1 MIVATAGHVDHGKTS
16 LIRGLTGVE
25 TDTLAEEIER
35 GLSINLGYAYLSQ
48 ASDHTLGFI
57 DVPGHRRFINTMIS
71 GISGVDMGLL
81 VVAADDGPMPQTLEH
96 IDVLDILGV
105 EALCVVINKVDRVD
119 ALRVSEVLQQVDA
132 LLQTRR
138 WPEHGSFAVSSQ
150 SGQGLEALKKHLIT
164 AAETHQRQRN
174 TGGFRLSIDR
184 SFNINGVGL
193 VVTGTAS
200 AGEVKKGDLLELLP
214 GGQSVRIR
222 HLRANNCE
230 VDGASAGQRVA
241 LALAGKVS
249 QKQIERGDWLV
260 TPNGPPLSQRLDVE
274 VTLLGSAP
282 YALKHMTP
290 VKLYIG
296 AKRRAARLAHIDR
309 TEQPLK
315 PGESCLA
322 QLILDDPIS
331 GTWGE
336 PILIQDHAET
346 LVLGGG
352 KVLDPE
358 GPKFGKSRND
368 RLHWL
373 RALQIS
379 DAKSA
384 LTQLLY
390 GEHTVD
396 LSRFWRNRNYPQVP
410 ESLFPRDEVR
420 IFEREGN
427 IWAVTEKQWQS
438 ATQWLAD
445 YINRW
450 HREQPQSLGVKMTS
464 LNKAL
469 AGHFDLTLGLA
480 AADALLR
487 SGSLAFREGHISR
500 QGFQPAKSQE
510 ALDHWQALK
519 QQLQQGGVALP
530 LLSDLLSLA
539 QVPDQFAQQALRIG
553 MGRGELHEL
562 NKHRY
567 ALPTQLLHYYQCL
580 TLAHD
585 QGEALSVAVLKSRFG
600 TGRNLTV
607 EILEH
612 FDRLHL
618 TRREGNV
625 RVLLARANVQRA
637 LGLEA

>member
-138 WPEHGSFAVSSQ
+138 WPEHVSFAVSSQ
-150 SGQGLEALKKHLIT
+150 SGQGLEALKKHLVT

-230 VDGASAGQRVA
+230 VDRASVGQRVA

-384 LTQLLY
+384 LTQLLH

-410 ESLFPRDEVR
+410 ESLFPSDEVR

-427 IWAVTEKQWQS
+427 IWAVTEKRWQS

-450 HREQPQSLGVKMTS
+450 HLEQPQSLGVKMTS

-487 SGSLAFREGHISR
+487 SGSLALREGHISR

-530 LLSDLLSLA
+530 LLSDLLTLA
-539 QVPDQFAQQALRIG
+539 QVPDQLAQQALRIG
-553 MGRGELHEL
+553 MGQGELHEL

-580 TLAHD
+580 TRAHD

>member
-138 WPEHGSFAVSSQ
+138 WPEHVSFAVSSQ
-150 SGQGLEALKKHLIT
+150 SGQGLEALKKHLVT

-282 YALKHMTP
+282 YALKHMAP

-331 GTWGE
+331 GAWGE

-379 DAKSA
+379 DAKSS
-384 LTQLLY
+384 LTQLLH
-390 GEHTVD
+390 GDHTVD

>member
-138 WPEHGSFAVSSQ
+138 WPEHVSFAVSSQ
-150 SGQGLEALKKHLIT
+150 SGQGLEALKKHLVT
-164 AAETHQRQRN
+164 AAENHQRQRN

-487 SGSLAFREGHISR
+487 SGGLALREGHISR

-510 ALDHWQALK
+510 VLDHWQALK

-530 LLSDLLSLA
+530 LLSDLLTLA
-539 QVPDQFAQQALRIG
+539 QVPDQLAQQALRIG
-553 MGRGELHEL
+553 MGWGELHEL

-580 TLAHD
+580 TRAHD

>member
-138 WPEHGSFAVSSQ
+138 WPEHVSFAVSSQ
-150 SGQGLEALKKHLIT
+150 SGQGLEALKKHLVT
-164 AAETHQRQRN
+164 AAETHQRRRN

-230 VDGASAGQRVA
+230 VDRASVGQRVA

-315 PGESCLA
+315 PGESCFA

-384 LTQLLY
+384 LTQLLH

-410 ESLFPRDEVR
+410 ESPFPSDEVR

-427 IWAVTEKQWQS
+427 IWAVTEKRWQS

-487 SGSLAFREGHISR
+487 SGGLALREGHISR

-530 LLSDLLSLA
+530 LLSDLLTLA
-539 QVPDQFAQQALRIG
+539 QVPDQLAKQALRIG
-553 MGRGELHEL
+553 MGWGELHEL

-580 TLAHD
+580 TRAHD

>member
-1 MIVATAGHVDHGKTS
+1 LIVATAGHVDHGKTS

-138 WPEHGSFAVSSQ
+138 WPEHVSFAVSSQ
-150 SGQGLEALKKHLIT
+150 SGQGLEALKKHLVT

-282 YALKHMTP
+282 YALKHMAP

-331 GTWGE
+331 GAWGE

-379 DAKSA
+379 DAKSS
-384 LTQLLY
+384 LTQLLH

-487 SGSLAFREGHISR
+487 SGSLALREGHISR

>member
-119 ALRVSEVLQQVDA
+119 ALRVSEVLQQVDT

-138 WPEHGSFAVSSQ
+138 WPEHVSFAVSSQ
-150 SGQGLEALKKHLIT
+150 SGQGLEALKKHLVT

-379 DAKSA
+379 DARSS
-384 LTQLLY
+384 LTQLLH

-396 LSRFWRNRNYPQVP
+396 LSRFWRNRNCPQVP

-487 SGSLAFREGHISR
+487 SGSLALREGHISR

>member
-48 ASDHTLGFI
+48 ASDHSLGFI

-150 SGQGLEALKKHLIT
+150 SGQGLEALKKHLVT

-420 IFEREGN
+420 IFERAGN

-487 SGSLAFREGHISR
+487 SGSLALREGHISR